1 MFPNG
6 FLKNVIFMGEFKYE
20 HNSLLYSSILKKR
33 KMAFLSLV
41 LSLCLLLNK
50 DLLFKAKVD
59 RFIKLFD

>member
-6 FLKNVIFMGEFKYE
+6 FLKSVIFMGEFKCEY
-20 HNSLLYSSILKKR
+20 NSLLYSSIPKKR